1 MKGTKVDKPNKV
13 YVVTHK
19 QKAGSMGTSSG
30 AKVSG

>member
-1 MKGTKVDKPNKV
+1 MKGSSKVDKPNKV

-30 AKVSG
+30 GKV